1 MAVTLSRLDHHGKL
15 RWSNWLRYFGCWLI
29 SNSTQTSGNAGK
41 DLGLFSS
48 CYTPNS
54 VGWSEDSLAS
64 MTQTI
69 WFGVWVKNSCNYS
82 AKHGYKITQPA
93 DVTSLLWV
101 FFFCERHSLHLHF
114 SYFVIWPSKLLLQP
128 LPLPS
133 AGCDALGRSCPKICL
148 ILECS
153 YIPNMTNLK
162 YTYQ

>member
-82 AKHGYKITQPA
+82 AKHRYKITQPA

-101 FFFCERHSLHLHF
+101 FFFCERHSYVTHCIFIFPISSFDLLNCYF
-114 SYFVIWPSKLLLQP
+114 SLFL
-128 LPLPS
+128 
-133 AGCDALGRSCPKICL
+133 CL
-148 ILECS
+148 VLVA
-153 YIPNMTNLK
+153 ML
-162 YTYQ
+162 